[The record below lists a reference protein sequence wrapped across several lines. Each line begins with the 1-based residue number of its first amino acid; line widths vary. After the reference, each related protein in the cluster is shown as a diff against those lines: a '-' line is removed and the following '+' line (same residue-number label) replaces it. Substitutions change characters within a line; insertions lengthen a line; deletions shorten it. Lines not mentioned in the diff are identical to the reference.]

1 MHLHIPDTIEYLE
14 SIQYVE
20 IIHTILGEHTI
31 LRGHAVIQGANLKKI
46 NASQRFAVEFNIGY
60 MHLHCNYLVV
70 PTSLNH

>member
-20 IIHTILGEHTI
+20 MIHTIIGEQYLG
-31 LRGHAVIQGANLKKI
+31 GAPSYKSANLKKI

-60 MHLHCNYLVV
+60 MHLHCNFLVV
-70 PTSLNH
+70 PTNLNH